1 MRWIAREHQ
10 FEFPRPMVVMGIV
23 NTTPDSFSDGGQF
36 LDVDAAV
43 THALRLANEGAEILD
58 IGGESTRPGAPAVSE
73 QEELDRVIPVIQ
85 RLAKRPELVLSIDT
99 QKPSVARAA
108 IDAGAAI
115 VNDIAANRSD
125 PEMWQV
131 VAEAGAGYVCM
142 HMQGNPQ
149 TMQAKPNYDDV
160 TREVCNFFR
169 ERLALLS
176 THGVSI
182 EQVVLDPGIGFGKTL
197 QHNIKLLRDLNK
209 FSLVERPTLVG
220 ASRKSFI
227 EKLLGAPIDERLPA
241 SLACAAWAAIQGSQ
255 IIRVHD
261 VAETVQVVR
270 MAETLAQ

>member
-1 MRWIAREHQ
+1 MRWIACEHQ
-10 FEFPRPMVVMGIV
+10 FNFPRPTIVMGIV
-23 NTTPDSFSDGGQF
+23 NTTPDSFSDGGRF
-36 LDVDAAV
+36 LDANEAEA
-43 THALRLANEGAEILD
+43 HALRLANEGAEILD
-58 IGGESTRPGAPAVSE
+58 IGGESTRPGSAEVTV
-73 QEELDRVIPVIQ
+73 QEELDRVIPVIE

-99 QKPSVARAA
+99 QKPSVAREALT
-108 IDAGAAI
+108 AGASI
-115 VNDIAANRSD
+115 VNDIAANRAD

-131 VAEAGAGYVCM
+131 VAEAEAGYVCM

-160 TREVCNFFR
+160 TREVCDFFR

>member
-160 TREVCNFFR
+160 TREVCDFFR

-209 FSLVERPTLVG
+209 FSLVERPMLVG

-261 VAETVQVVR
+261 VSETIQAVR
-270 MAETLAQ
+270 MAETLAR

>member
-115 VNDIAANRSD
+115 VNDIAANRSN

-142 HMQGNPQ
+142 HMQGTPQ

-160 TREVCNFFR
+160 TREVCDFFR